1 MTARTPLCRREH
13 SSCVPGAL
21 VPFGH
26 TADHGGVRSHDHVRR
41 PMAIGL
47 TAVTALIVVIGFHA
61 ATGAATGDDTA
72 RQGIALTQ
80 PSGDVGADIGAA
92 NGAEPTTPTATVPTT
107 EPTTVEPSAT
117 SVAPTTTEPDVTAL
131 SRPVVVL
138 YGDSLAWEA
147 RDSFTQALA
156 AHPDLQ
162 VVTRT
167 FGGTAIC
174 DWLATMSDDAASLA
188 PGMVVVEFSGNSFTP
203 CMQGEDGL
211 PLDATTVTD
220 RYRAD
225 AATVVATFAPIGTQ
239 VVFAGAPTSGPSAN
253 AVGRLNALYE
263 ELANEHQGVGYVDA
277 GAAVLADDS
286 YTLTLP
292 CLSSEPCG
300 DGYNS
305 DGVAVNVV
313 RAADGVHFC
322 PVSGQAVQG
331 VTEDCPVWSSGA
343 YRYGIALAEPVVD
356 AANAG

>member
-1 MTARTPLCRREH
+1 
-13 SSCVPGAL
+13 
-21 VPFGH
+21 
-26 TADHGGVRSHDHVRR
+26 
-41 PMAIGL
+41 MAIGL
-47 TAVTALIVVIGFHA
+47 TAVTALIVVVGFHA
-61 ATGAATGDDTA
+61 ATGAAAPGDDTA
-72 RQGIALTQ
+72 RQGITLAPPDGAL
-80 PSGDVGADIGAA
+80 SADVGATDQ
-92 NGAEPTTPTATVPTT
+92 PTTTPAASPTTT
-107 EPTTVEPSAT
+107 EPPAVEPPAVESPDT
-117 SVAPTTTEPDVTAL
+117 SVAPTTTEPIAEAITAL

-147 RDSFTQALA
+147 RDSFTQTLA
-156 AHPDLQ
+156 AHPGMQ

-174 DWLATMSDDAASLA
+174 DWLATMADDAASLT

-203 CMQGEDGL
+203 CMQGGDGL
-211 PLDATTVTD
+211 PLDATAVTE

-239 VVFAGAPTSGPSAN
+239 VVFAGAPTSGPSADG
-253 AVGRLNALYE
+253 VGRLNALYE
-263 ELANEHQGVGYVDA
+263 ELANRLTGVSYVDA

-300 DGYNS
+300 GGYNS

-343 YRYGIALAEPVVD
+343 YRYGIALAAPVVD
-356 AANAG
+356 ALDAATTG

>member
-1 MTARTPLCRREH
+1 
-13 SSCVPGAL
+13 
-21 VPFGH
+21 
-26 TADHGGVRSHDHVRR
+26 
-41 PMAIGL
+41 MAIGL
-47 TAVTALIVVIGFHA
+47 TAVTALIVVVGFHA
-61 ATGAATGDDTA
+61 ATGAASTSDDTA
-72 RQGIALTQ
+72 RQGITLAQ
-80 PSGDVGADIGAA
+80 PSFDTGVA
-92 NGAEPTTPTATVPTT
+92 NGAEPTTATTPVTTPVTTPATVPTAT
-107 EPTTVEPSAT
+107 PASVPTTIEPPAT
-117 SVAPTTTEPDVTAL
+117 SVAPTTTEPVVEAVTAL

-174 DWLATMSDDAASLA
+174 DWLATMADDATSLA

-211 PLDATTVTD
+211 PLDATTVTE

-225 AATVVATFAPIGTQ
+225 SATVVATFAPIGTQ
-239 VVFAGAPTSGPSAN
+239 VVFAGAPTSGPSAT

-263 ELANEHQGVGYVDA
+263 ELANAHTGVTYADA

-300 DGYNS
+300 GGYNS
-305 DGVAVNVV
+305 EGIAVNVV

-343 YRYGIALAEPVVD
+343 YRYGIALAAPVIAALD
-356 AANAG
+356 AATAG